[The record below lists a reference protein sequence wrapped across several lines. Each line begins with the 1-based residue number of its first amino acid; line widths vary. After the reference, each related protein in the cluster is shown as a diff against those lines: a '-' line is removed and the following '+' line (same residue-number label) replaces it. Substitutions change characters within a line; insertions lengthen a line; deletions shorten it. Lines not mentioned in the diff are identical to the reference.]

1 MATFAVHGTFQAFI
15 EAKDETE
22 AIEKI
27 YSQCGSVINV
37 NVEDIEEE

>member
-15 EAKDETE
+15 EAEDETE

-27 YSQCGSVINV
+27 YSQCGGIINV
-37 NVEDIEEE
+37 NIEDIEEE